1 MRPLHL
7 SDSSPRLA
15 LVVGSG
21 GVRSIA
27 ALGIVEVLAREGIR
41 PDVFVGCSSGALFA
55 ATIALGMPTQ
65 EALRTAVDL
74 WSPELTQKKR
84 WWSFAQLLAPGAAG
98 FDGGFSL
105 RDSRPI
111 EQRLQ
116 RAFGNQRLEFMPT
129 PLRVTATD
137 AATGTPVVL
146 TRGRLVDALLAS
158 IAVPVIFPSVEI
170 EGRRLV
176 DGVISDPLP
185 VSAAD
190 DAHVVFALGF
200 EGAMPRRVD
209 RVSRLVAQASTA
221 LINNLQRARL
231 DAARASGRR
240 LFCFDIELDQRVGLW
255 QTDALPDL
263 YAAGRRAA
271 EKRLP
276 EILRL
281 LEPSHTITR
290 CVA

>member
-1 MRPLHL
+1 
-7 SDSSPRLA
+7 
-15 LVVGSG
+15 
-21 GVRSIA
+21 VRSIA

-41 PDVFVGCSSGALFA
+41 PEVLVGCSSGALFA

-84 WWSFAQLLAPGAAG
+84 WWSFAQLLAPAAAG
-98 FDGGFSL
+98 FGAGFSL

-111 EQRLQ
+111 EKRLQ
-116 RAFGNQRLEFMPT
+116 RAFGNQRLEFVPT
-129 PLRVTATD
+129 PLRVAATD
-137 AATGTPVVL
+137 AATGAPIVL

-185 VSAAD
+185 VGAAS
-190 DAHVVFALGF
+190 DARVVFALGF

-209 RVSRLVAQASTA
+209 RASRMVAQASTA

-231 DAARASGRR
+231 DAARAAGRR

-271 EKRLP
+271 ETRLP
-276 EILRL
+276 QILQL
-281 LEPSHTITR
+281 LEPPHTLKR
-290 CVA
+290 CIA